1 MIQLYRE
8 KIYNSVTDLSSIL
21 NKWRSDK
28 KDIVFTN
35 GCFDILHIGHLSYLE
50 YAKSK
55 GDILIIGLNTD
66 KSIKAIKDDS
76 RPINSEY
83 DRAYILVSLAY
94 IDAVI
99 LFDED
104 TPIKLINNIKPNV
117 LVKGA
122 DYIEKQVIGSDF
134 VKSYGGKVV
143 FAPYIENKS
152 TTSVIN
158 KIINENK

>member
-1 MIQLYRE
+1 M
-8 KIYNSVTDLSSIL
+8 
-21 NKWRSDK
+21 
-28 KDIVFTN
+28 
-35 GCFDILHIGHLSYLE
+35 
-50 YAKSK
+50 
-55 GDILIIGLNTD
+55 IIGLNTD